1 MSMLVCSCD
10 CNGADW
16 YWSNADAPAPLAT
29 TKGRKRVSCGA
40 HPFWGDWPAA
50 LPLARP
56 AQ

>member
-1 MSMLVCSCD
+1 MLVCSCD